1 MPGIILQEVNVL
13 IQTVHTNQCKTNY
26 IMSPIQQ
33 LSNPLDNLL
42 KSLNIGP
49 YNENTEINLLRQKE
63 YAKLVA
69 IQDCLDGSNQ
79 AYYVQKYLQTPA
91 FRELAES
98 KYFNSPHD
106 FKKLTTIVS
115 TLEQKK
121 QNAIA
126 TVSSPY
132 YRPAMI
138 PDVLL
143 FLANT
148 NVFDCINNINKFFK
162 SKFSDDLKIYIK
174 DNTNL
179 LTDLQKTSV
188 NLGYLDME
196 KPDVAFLNNSM
207 FALC

>member
-1 MPGIILQEVNVL
+1 ML
-13 IQTVHTNQCKTNY
+13 IQTIQANKCKTNY
-26 IMSPIQQ
+26 IMTPIQQ
-33 LSNPLDNLL
+33 LPNPLDNLL

-49 YNENTEINLLRQKE
+49 YNERTETDLLRQKE
-63 YAKLVA
+63 YGKLLAV
-69 IQDCLDGSNQ
+69 QDCLDGTNQ
-79 AYYVQKYLQTPA
+79 AYYVQKHIQTPD
-91 FRELAES
+91 FKELAES
-98 KYFNSPHD
+98 KYFNSPQD

-132 YRPAMI
+132 YRPVMI

-143 FLANT
+143 FQANT
-148 NVFDCINNINKFFK
+148 NVSDCINNINKFFK

-179 LTDLQKTSV
+179 LTDLKQTSV
-188 NLGYLDME
+188 NLGYLDTE

-207 FALC
+207 FALF

>member
-1 MPGIILQEVNVL
+1 MLTQT
-13 IQTVHTNQCKTNY
+13 IQMHKFKTNY
-26 IMSPIQQ
+26 IMTPVQQ
-33 LSNPLDNLL
+33 LPNPIDNLL
-42 KSLNIGP
+42 KSLNIGS
-49 YNENTEINLLRQKE
+49 YNERTEANLLQQKE

-69 IQDCLDGSNQ
+69 VQDCLDGSNQ
-79 AYYVQKYLQTPA
+79 AYYVQKYIKTPA

-98 KYFNSPHD
+98 KYFNTPHD

-121 QNAIA
+121 QNSIA

-132 YRPAMI
+132 YRPVMM

-143 FLANT
+143 FQANT

-174 DNTNL
+174 DNTNM
-179 LTDLQKTSV
+179 LTDLKQTSV
-188 NLGYLDME
+188 NLGYLDIE
-196 KPDVAFLNNSM
+196 KPEVAFLNNSM